1 MACKSLPTFDDAGIN
16 YHTGAGLV
24 RLSTTPAQE
33 TVSQFKNRLISDRH
47 AGLDPASRNE
57 TLLKRAGFRIK
68 SGMTNERGD
77 MMAIIE
83 KFLGQRVEIPEDR
96 KYYPKQGLWV
106 KPENDSLILGFTK
119 PTLILAG
126 GVNDLDWLV
135 SENVSVK
142 QGQDVVFVITGK
154 ILYIDTPLQ
163 GIISFNPNVKQNLS
177 LATEDPYEKGWLFK
191 IKSDAGMEEENPTA
205 MDVQGYIESLKGS
218 EGFKNPEGLKGGVSG
233 ICKAVYSGIR
243 EQKF

>member
-1 MACKSLPTFDDAGIN
+1 MA
-16 YHTGAGLV
+16 V
-24 RLSTTPAQE
+24 
-33 TVSQFKNRLISDRH
+33 
-47 AGLDPASRNE
+47 
-57 TLLKRAGFRIK
+57 
-68 SGMTNERGD
+68 
-77 MMAIIE
+77 IE

-106 KPENDSLILGFTK
+106 KPENDHLVFGFTK
-119 PTLILAG
+119 AALVLAG

-135 SENVSVK
+135 GENVPVK

-154 ILYIDTPLQ
+154 ILYIDTPLH
-163 GIISFNPNVKQNLS
+163 GIISFNPNLKQNLS
-177 LATEDPYEKGWLFK
+177 LVVEDPYEKGWLFN
-191 IKSDAGMEEENPTA
+191 IKSGTGLEEAIPSATDA
-205 MDVQGYIESLKGS
+205 QQYIESLKGS